1 MNESTLAALS
11 EYLSDGTRFA
21 AVRDETLAGAG
32 YLESFSGKPR
42 CEECGADIAGEA
54 LSDAEG
60 MRLLV
65 CKEGHEFE
73 VPEGSNVRYKL
84 RGDRVVEDACEAL
97 DLAPVAVSTHYPEY
111 VLAETEG
118 GVRVALVCDG
128 TDYERTLDGLF
139 VDAIKNHR
147 VNALLIPD
155 AFEGTAYETA
165 TKYPLGPLAPTFPLE
180 MLASPEAVAETIE
193 ASRLSRER
201 SEVALS
207 EGGWEEENL
216 HQNLNQ
222 NPRLIESDLYYSR
235 VFRETEYSG
244 RLGDRLEEVC
254 KAAFSTM
261 SYRLDPQFGG
271 SADRFENVTDIA
283 FLVPPSTRL
292 KEDGGRILGLVDTK
306 SGSETNLSTEKI
318 ARKHVNYL
326 RQASHPSFDDTHIA
340 HVFVVFSMSG
350 REANEIQW
358 YDAIEKEYRGDT
370 DATMVVLYAD
380 ALAQMVNAH
389 LSMAQRNELNLA
401 NGGGIVDAFRPF
413 FNYRLFKRRLDSDIR
428 FTTRVDDDSPT
439 EDEESYRRE
448 YFSRERLLVVTKE
461 MVHDRYIELTGD
473 GEIGGLL
480 SNYPS
485 ERW

>member
-1 MNESTLAALS
+1 MNESKLDALS
-11 EYLSDGTRFA
+11 KYLSDGTSFA
-21 AVRDETLAGAG
+21 TERDDKLDAAG
-32 YLESFSGKPR
+32 YLESFSDKQT

-54 LSDAEG
+54 ESDTDG

-73 VPEGSNVRYKL
+73 APEGANVRYRL
-84 RGDRVVEDACEAL
+84 RGDRVVEDACEVL
-97 DLAPVAVSTHYPEY
+97 DLTPTTVSTHYPEY
-111 VLAETEG
+111 VIAETER
-118 GVRVALVCDG
+118 GVRVVLVCNG
-128 TDYERTLDGLF
+128 TDYERTLDALF

-155 AFEGTAYETA
+155 AFEGIAYETA

-180 MLASPEAVAETIE
+180 MLASPEAVAETVE

-207 EGGWEEENL
+207 EGGWEEGDL
-216 HQNLNQ
+216 HQNLDQ

-235 VFRETEYSG
+235 VFRETAYSG
-244 RLGDRLEEVC
+244 QLGDRLEEVC

-261 SYRLDPQFGG
+261 DFTLDPAFGG
-271 SADRFENVTDIA
+271 TADRFENVTDIA
-283 FLVPPSTRL
+283 FLIPPSSRL
-292 KEDGGRILGLVDTK
+292 KEDGGRILGLTDTK

-318 ARKHVNYL
+318 ARKHANYL

-350 REANEIQW
+350 REANEIDW
-358 YDAIEKEYRGDT
+358 YDAIEKEYRGGT

-413 FNYRLFKRRLDSDIR
+413 FNYRLFKRRLIDDIR
-428 FTTRVDDDSPT
+428 FTTRLDDESPT
-439 EDEESYRRE
+439 KGEKSYQGE
-448 YFSRERLLVVTKE
+448 YFNRERLLVVTKE
-461 MVHDRYIELTGD
+461 MVHSRCNELMGDSEIED
-473 GEIGGLL
+473 VL

-485 ERW
+485 DRW